1 MSSDLFD
8 GEDAKGNSVSL
19 SMNVANT
26 LFLTAMSAEVERD
39 RGETGEEM
47 VTVALRPN
55 EAGLKVA
62 QELRDALSEWI
73 RHVKE
78 DP

>member
-1 MSSDLFD
+1 
-8 GEDAKGNSVSL
+8 
-19 SMNVANT
+19 
-26 LFLTAMSAEVERD
+26 MSAEEERD